1 MKKLIILF
9 IAFAAFS
16 CKTPC
21 LLGQLP
27 NQIVYANS
35 NCTAILPDYRSLVTI
50 TGGCTG
56 FTVSQIP
63 GAGTMV
69 DVSSNPLDVMIRA
82 TGTNGRYSQISFTV
96 TMADTITPKIIVAET
111 SLNELLEK
119 SNGLYDIA
127 DNMMGKIDEI
137 VNNTFPFDS
146 FPGME
151 RIDSYKNQILVIASM
166 DSAGFRKRM
175 STYVDSLTI
184 MDVTVI
190 ADTIFAK

>member
-1 MKKLIILF
+1 MKKLIIFF

-21 LLGQLP
+21 LLGQYP
-27 NQIVYANS
+27 DQIIILGPA
-35 NCTAILPDYRSLVTI
+35 CTAILPDYTSLVPI
-50 TGGCTG
+50 VGGCTG
-56 FTVSQIP
+56 FSVMQIP
-63 GAGTMV
+63 AAGTV
-69 DVSSNPLDVMIRA
+69 ININTPVIIRA
-82 TGTNGRYSQISFTV
+82 TGTNGKINQRSFQV
-96 TMADTITPKIIVAET
+96 VVADTVMPKF
-111 SLNELLEK
+111 LNVISSVDTLLKK
-119 SNGLYDIA
+119 SNSLYDIA

-137 VNNTFPFDS
+137 MNNTFPFDS

-175 STYVDSLTI
+175 SAYVDSLTI

-190 ADTIFAK
+190 ADTILAK